1 MPTLISGRFLIP
13 LAAMTT
19 SLHAQTWQVVA
30 TPGPLDISTS
40 RAIASDGSHLY
51 VLGGVGGYGV
61 HRTTDGSSWQT
72 INAVK
77 GTSAYDLSLV
87 SMDFISVADGRI
99 WVGNDPGSHTI
110 NYGYHPI
117 HRLEPGETQWT
128 PSAATGFPGTAMASA
143 ANGVA
148 HDPVSGNYLAASI
161 LGGMYTSSD
170 RVNWQ
175 RRTDGLG
182 TGLVLGYS
190 VFVKNGVAFLN
201 QTNGNTHRSTDG
213 GVTWTAATGMTSSSP
228 FIDTGERIVVANAG
242 TIFGTSNLGATWD
255 NLGSLVINAPIDL
268 TTDGSTLFATQGFNY
283 LTSTPMMNYSS
294 TGGVTWGGIPATGLP
309 AGFIP
314 VRIIPHGGHLYAFG
328 IVGHNG
334 PSGLYRVGISS
345 LDLKP
350 ILGVASHPKAV
361 VALEGRPVTL
371 SVIAGGSGPLSYQWL
386 RNGVAVDG
394 QTSATLSFPSSL
406 ASQSGSY
413 TVRVTDGNG
422 ATVTSNAAAV
432 SIMPS
437 GDGRYDPLMTRTG
450 ISSSTSHGRL
460 HALPDG
466 SVLGIQ
472 DGRHLFKIGPDGD
485 NIAQRS
491 LPTACNI
498 QFIDSQNRLIVA
510 ADSGI
515 AVAMR
520 RVLLDSPGFPDDP
533 AFPAALTPNSTVRGI
548 TEIPGT
554 GYVVVGAFT
563 SISGTAVGKV
573 ALVSY
578 SGVVTPFLSTTPP
591 SQITGVH
598 YSPQD
603 GGSIWI
609 DGSFGYPVN
618 FWPGTSSSSIIRLD
632 VAGNVAAGWRDYP
645 YSSSEYLSILAIQPD
660 GKPLVKSGQ
669 RIIRLNTDG
678 TRDMTFNSADAIFG
692 TGNAAF
698 NHVALQPDGKVIVA
712 GNFVLFNS
720 QSTPGRY
727 CRLNEDGTLDAT
739 FYVGGG
745 YSTSAPITG
754 LAYDPRGYAYLTCAT
769 ATTTATF
776 QGVGSIGRGVVR
788 VFATS
793 QGGPASAYDAWA
805 AALPEDKRAW
815 NVDADGDGFSN
826 VFDFLFGGSPTAPDA
841 LGPFIKPAENVRT
854 TAQILATDAAADVA
868 AGKTYQT
875 VTFRIPKNLHGFTAV
890 PQAAGNQLNFN
901 DGSARIHQIGPAVDD
916 GAYELRTYYITPAR
930 EDSNALFWR
939 LRITG

>member
-1 MPTLISGRFLIP
+1 VSPVQKKIVIAAVVSAGRCGVARACRLFG
-13 LAAMTT
+13 LARSA
-19 SLHAQTWQVVA
+19 LYRRGAVDPAKAAQEGMVA
-30 TPGPLDISTS
+30 ETS
-40 RAIASDGSHLY
+40 RG
-51 VLGGVGGYGV
+51 
-61 HRTTDGSSWQT
+61 
-72 INAVK
+72 
-77 GTSAYDLSLV
+77 
-87 SMDFISVADGRI
+87 
-99 WVGNDPGSHTI
+99 
-110 NYGYHPI
+110 HP
-117 HRLEPGETQWT
+117 
-128 PSAATGFPGTAMASA
+128 A
-143 ANGVA
+143 
-148 HDPVSGNYLAASI
+148 
-161 LGGMYTSSD
+161 
-170 RVNWQ
+170 
-175 RRTDGLG
+175 
-182 TGLVLGYS
+182 LGYRK
-190 VFVKNGVAFLN
+190 VTAIL
-201 QTNGNTHRSTDG
+201 RSH
-213 GVTWTAATGMTSSSP
+213 
-228 FIDTGERIVVANAG
+228 GE
-242 TIFGTSNLGATWD
+242 
-255 NLGSLVINAPIDL
+255 VINPKRVARL
-268 TTDGSTLFATQGFNY
+268 RRRDGMEASRRCTKRRCTKRRR
-283 LTSTPMMNYSS
+283 
-294 TGGVTWGGIPATGLP
+294 IRPAIR
-309 AGFIP
+309 A
-314 VRIIPHGGHLYAFG
+314 R
-328 IVGHNG
+328 
-334 PSGLYRVGISS
+334 R
-345 LDLKP
+345 
-350 ILGVASHPKAV
+350 
-361 VALEGRPVTL
+361 
-371 SVIAGGSGPLSYQWL
+371 
-386 RNGVAVDG
+386 
-394 QTSATLSFPSSL
+394 SAT
-406 ASQSGSY
+406 
-413 TVRVTDGNG
+413 
-422 ATVTSNAAAV
+422 
-432 SIMPS
+432 
-437 GDGRYDPLMTRTG
+437 
-450 ISSSTSHGRL
+450 
-460 HALPDG
+460 
-466 SVLGIQ
+466 
-472 DGRHLFKIGPDGD
+472 
-485 NIAQRS
+485 
-491 LPTACNI
+491 
-498 QFIDSQNRLIVA
+498 
-510 ADSGI
+510 
-515 AVAMR
+515 R
-520 RVLLDSPGFPDDP
+520 RVLLDAPGFPDDP

-678 TRDMTFNSADAIFG
+678 TRDMTFNSGEAIFG

-727 CRLNEDGTLDAT
+727 CRLNGDGALDTT

-769 ATTTATF
+769 ATTGATF

-793 QGGPASAYDAWA
+793 QGGSASAYDAWA

-815 NVDADGDGFSN
+815 NVDADGDGFAN

-841 LGPFIKPAENVRT
+841 LGPFIKPAENIRT

-875 VTFRIPKNLHGFTAV
+875 VTFRIPKNLHGFSAV

-901 DGSARIHQIGPAVDD
+901 DGSARIHRVGPAVDD

-930 EDSNALFWR
+930 EDINALFWR
-939 LRITG
+939 LQITG